1 MLSPSQ
7 DLFRR
12 DIIGWRPC
20 HLSSTHPRLP
30 TTGRKLFQQAMMCV
44 LPTRVLS
51 TPANLILNVACS
63 SNDAD
68 HVSQLLSN
76 NAPLHCWIVESIR
89 QPLMHFKDLSADK
102 QWYYCTCST
111 SHNHYI
117 CTMHFIIRRR
127 HNSNVNTT
135 ASAMIACDNSKH
147 LTNRIMLRQITVNNA
162 ISWLPKQFCPIPFES
177 HLSFPV
183 AQDCE

>member
-1 MLSPSQ
+1 MDPPNAEPKP
-7 DLFRR
+7 
-12 DIIGWRPC
+12 RPVQKRY
-20 HLSSTHPRLP
+20 HRLKALLSSVFNAPTS

-44 LPTRVLS
+44 VPTRVLS

-89 QPLMHFKDLSADK
+89 RPLMHFKDLSADK

-135 ASAMIACDNSKH
+135 ASAMIACDNSKT
-147 LTNRIMLRQITVNNA
+147 LDKPDYVETNNSQ
-162 ISWLPKQFCPIPFES
+162 
-177 HLSFPV
+177 
-183 AQDCE
+183 